1 MWWFFTLIMISSY
14 TANLAAFLTVER
26 MTSPIENADDLSKQ
40 TEIKYGSV
48 YGGSTMTF
56 FKSSKIQTYQR
67 MWNYMAS
74 AKPSVFVNSTKEG
87 IERVMKGN
95 YAYLLESTMNE
106 YITERNCE
114 LMQVGGM
121 LDSKGYGIGTPMGSP
136 YRDLISDAILKLQ
149 EGQSLQMLYNKWW
162 KEKGGAGHCIPDDK
176 NKKDANALA
185 IANVGGVFVVLVA
198 GLILSLVV
206 SLLEFV
212 WKSHRST
219 DPDKPPVC
227 QEMAE
232 EFRFAMQCFGS
243 STKPVK
249 RSRKISA
256 VEHLEGNGL
265 TMPLSG
271 YPMHNH
277 SVPIKDI
284 YT

>member
-1 MWWFFTLIMISSY
+1 
-14 TANLAAFLTVER
+14 
-26 MTSPIENADDLSKQ
+26 
-40 TEIKYGSV
+40 
-48 YGGSTMTF
+48 
-56 FKSSKIQTYQR
+56 
-67 MWNYMAS
+67 
-74 AKPSVFVNSTKEG
+74 
-87 IERVMKGN
+87 
-95 YAYLLESTMNE
+95 
-106 YITERNCE
+106 
-114 LMQVGGM
+114 
-121 LDSKGYGIGTPMGSP
+121 
-136 YRDLISDAILKLQ
+136 
-149 EGQSLQMLYNKWW
+149 MLYNKWW

-219 DPDKPPVC
+219 DPDKVRCSRQHSTGTINLIIVVSFQPPVC